1 MLQALHMPST
11 EGEATGVTT
20 LHIFNLKSTQYCKVI
35 ILQLKINKLKKRKL
49 AFPMVGTV
57 VQSTNLQEAERKLH
71 KRKKKTREIISLC
84 ACPLYCICFTAIS
97 FFFFHFACLSSQH
110 KKILLHFLSYQNQG

>member
-1 MLQALHMPST
+1 MLQAPHIPST

-20 LHIFNLKSTQYCKVI
+20 LHTFNLKSTQYCRVI

-49 AFPMVGTV
+49 AFPMVGTA

-71 KRKKKTREIISLC
+71 KSKKKT
-84 ACPLYCICFTAIS
+84 
-97 FFFFHFACLSSQH
+97 
-110 KKILLHFLSYQNQG
+110 